1 MLRNGKLGL
10 PALRG
15 LVGPPVDLSDITT
28 RNSKAYQEAARRM
41 REAMVSL
48 YARL

>member
-1 MLRNGKLGL
+1 
-10 PALRG
+10 
-15 LVGPPVDLSDITT
+15 VDLSDITT

-41 REAMVSL
+41 HDAMVEL